1 MAPTDEQRRIIIVG
15 NHRYCSEMERALAAL
30 TSTGGHTILDYRMP
44 TVDLTPT
51 SPTINGIIQTFG
63 SMISPL
69 GDDKTPWGR
78 MEKKKMLK
86 EMKQAHKSAV
96 TCMKNRAK
104 RKKKKR

>member
-1 MAPTDEQRRIIIVG
+1 MAPTDEPRGIIIVG
-15 NHRYCSEMERALAAL
+15 NHRYCSEMERALATL
-30 TSTGGHTILDYRMP
+30 TATGGHTILDYRMP

-51 SPTINGIIQTFG
+51 SPTFDGVHELYN
-63 SMISPL
+63 SRSSLL

-78 MEKKKMLK
+78 MEKRRLAK
-86 EMKQAHKSAV
+86 ECKSANKSAV